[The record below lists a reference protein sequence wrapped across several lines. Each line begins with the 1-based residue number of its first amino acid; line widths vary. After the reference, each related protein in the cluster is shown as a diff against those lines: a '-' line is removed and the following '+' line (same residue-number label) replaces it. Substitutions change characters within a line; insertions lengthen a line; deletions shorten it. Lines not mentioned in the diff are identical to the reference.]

1 MKDQN
6 INTITIIDEYLS
18 LDNLKEAFSKITPEF
33 SIREAK
39 SNYKHYVHD
48 KGRFD
53 LSFLSDGITKRTITY
68 IDLIRVY
75 QCYIFNYITKVKSR
89 LFDKLANV
97 FEEIYLYPALIN
109 TWNKIKNIK
118 IDYFEEHPLKDCF
131 EIAFLNFIKE
141 HETYSEIFQKKLK
154 HNLYK
159 LEKNIYFDINS
170 GVFTVS
176 DVKNYDTEN
185 FFDFLFSASF
195 ISVLKYCL
203 FKYFTAII
211 KVNNISIM
219 NKYVSEIN
227 GFHIS
232 NSIALNK
239 FSTNIMEKFD
249 ELNITFDSDMK
260 SISNALIF
268 YNQCHVDTES
278 LDDIDFVMPITMLNN
293 EIKAIISPSKHDSI
307 DTFIDERIL
316 ENYEKSI
323 SNEFIQIRN
332 MFDTYA
338 VNYLE
343 HGLQDGELLEKL
355 RNEWTSYMSEVIDSI
370 TFDKSDISFE
380 IKFSN
385 KELNID
391 DMISNILNNDYKKK
405 YGDNYTTLLTD
416 TTNLFRTFYMNCI
429 KIYSIYNNYMQEIL
443 KYVRKLIDNS
453 IIEANYYLIGDLSD
467 YILKDNR
474 NVSSIRSIIRQGTII
489 KLYA

>member
-1 MKDQN
+1 MTNRN
-6 INTITIIDEYLS
+6 IDSTIINYLS
-18 LDNLKEAFSKITPEF
+18 LDNLKEVFSKITPEI
-33 SIREAK
+33 SISESK
-39 SNYKHYVHD
+39 NNYKFYIRD
-48 KGRFD
+48 KNRINILIGE
-53 LSFLSDGITKRTITY
+53 TTY
-68 IDLIRVY
+68 IDLISVY
-75 QCYIFNYITKVKSR
+75 QYYMFNYIKKTKNR
-89 LFDKLANV
+89 LFKKLTNV
-97 FEEIYLYPALIN
+97 FAKKYLYPALIN

-131 EIAFLNFIKE
+131 EIAFLNFMKE
-141 HETYSEIFQKKLK
+141 YENYSEIFQKKLK

-159 LEKNIYFDINS
+159 LEKKIYFDVKNEVLSIS
-170 GVFTVS
+170 EI
-176 DVKNYDTEN
+176 KNYDTEN
-185 FFDFLFSASF
+185 FFDFLFSATF
-195 ISVLKYCL
+195 ISVMKYCL
-203 FKYFTAII
+203 FEYFIDII
-211 KVNNISIM
+211 KMNNEPIM

-239 FSTNIMEKFD
+239 FSTNIMEKID
-249 ELNITFDSDMK
+249 GLNITFDSNIK
-260 SISNALIF
+260 FISNALIF
-268 YNQCHVDTES
+268 YNQCREDIAS
-278 LDDIDFVMPITMLNN
+278 LDDIDFVMPMTMVNN

-307 DTFIDERIL
+307 DTFIDETIL
-316 ENYEKSI
+316 DNYEKSI

-338 VNYLE
+338 SNYLE
-343 HGLQDGELLEKL
+343 YGLQDKELLEKL

-370 TFDKSDISFE
+370 IFDKNDLSFE

-385 KELNID
+385 KELKID
-391 DMISNILNNDYKKK
+391 DMISNILNDDYKKK
-405 YGDNYTTLLTD
+405 YGDNYPTLLTD
-416 TTNLFRTFYMNCI
+416 TTNLFKAFYMNCI

-489 KLYA
+489 KLYT

>member
-1 MKDQN
+1 MTDRN
-6 INTITIIDEYLS
+6 IDYSTIVNYLS
-18 LDNLKEAFSKITPEF
+18 LDNLKEVFSKITPEF
-33 SIREAK
+33 YISEAK
-39 SNYKHYVHD
+39 INYEFYIHNKARCNILL
-48 KGRFD
+48 GE
-53 LSFLSDGITKRTITY
+53 TTY

-75 QCYIFNYITKVKSR
+75 QYYMFNYIKKHKSR
-89 LFDKLANV
+89 LFKKLTNIFAKK
-97 FEEIYLYPALIN
+97 YLYPTLIN
-109 TWNKIKNIK
+109 AWNKIKNIK

-141 HETYSEIFQKKLK
+141 HENCSEIFQKKLK

-159 LEKNIYFDINS
+159 LEKEFYFDVKNE
-170 GVFTVS
+170 VFS
-176 DVKNYDTEN
+176 ISEIKNYDTEN
-185 FFDFLFSASF
+185 FFDFLFSATF
-195 ISVLKYCL
+195 ISVMKYCL
-203 FKYFTAII
+203 FEYFTDII
-211 KVNNISIM
+211 KMNNEPIM

-239 FSTNIMEKFD
+239 FSTNIIEKLN
-249 ELNITFDSDMK
+249 ELDITFDSNMK
-260 SISNALIF
+260 FISNALII
-268 YNQCHVDTES
+268 YNQCVTNSEKN
-278 LDDIDFVMPITMLNN
+278 LDDIDFVMPITMVNN

-307 DTFIDERIL
+307 NTFIDETIL
-316 ENYEKSI
+316 DNYEKSI

-338 VNYLE
+338 SNYLE
-343 HGLQDGELLEKL
+343 HGLHDKELLEKL

-370 TFDKSDISFE
+370 IFDKNNLSFE

-385 KELNID
+385 KELKTD
-391 DMISNILNNDYKKK
+391 DMISNILNDDYKKK
-405 YGDNYTTLLTD
+405 YGDNYPTLLND
-416 TTNLFRTFYMNCI
+416 TTNLFKAFYMNCI

-467 YILKDNR
+467 YILNDNR

-489 KLYA
+489 NLYT

>member
-1 MKDQN
+1 
-6 INTITIIDEYLS
+6 
-18 LDNLKEAFSKITPEF
+18 
-33 SIREAK
+33 
-39 SNYKHYVHD
+39 
-48 KGRFD
+48 
-53 LSFLSDGITKRTITY
+53 
-68 IDLIRVY
+68 
-75 QCYIFNYITKVKSR
+75 
-89 LFDKLANV
+89 
-97 FEEIYLYPALIN
+97 
-109 TWNKIKNIK
+109 
-118 IDYFEEHPLKDCF
+118 
-131 EIAFLNFIKE
+131 
-141 HETYSEIFQKKLK
+141 
-154 HNLYK
+154 
-159 LEKNIYFDINS
+159 
-170 GVFTVS
+170 
-176 DVKNYDTEN
+176 
-185 FFDFLFSASF
+185 
-195 ISVLKYCL
+195 
-203 FKYFTAII
+203 
-211 KVNNISIM
+211 M

-268 YNQCHVDTES
+268 YNQCHADIES
-278 LDDIDFVMPITMLNN
+278 LDDIDFVMPITMVNN

-307 DTFIDERIL
+307 DTFIDETIL

-323 SNEFIQIRN
+323 SNEFTQIRN

-338 VNYLE
+338 ANYFE

-370 TFDKSDISFE
+370 AFDKNDLSFE
-380 IKFSN
+380 IKFTN

-391 DMISNILNNDYKKK
+391 DMISNILNDDYKKK
-405 YGDNYTTLLTD
+405 YGDNYPTLLND
-416 TTNLFRTFYMNCI
+416 TTNLFRAFYMNCI